1 VSLPSAT
8 NSVSRV
14 ADVLS
19 DVLDALASIT
29 TANGYH
35 FDVKATSIGGD
46 PAALGAANVTDLPV
60 ILVVDPKLDR
70 SFDPSGRCRD
80 VLTFDLYMRAD
91 VVAADTSA
99 KLDLWTQMVADI
111 ETALAGTDDRL
122 QRNGLALDT
131 RLESVDAPGMALAST
146 RAVLLRQPVSIR
158 LQPRTYGQPRSQ
170 G

>member
-1 VSLPSAT
+1 MSLPSPA
-8 NSVSRV
+8 NSVSRL

-19 DVLDALASIT
+19 DVLDALAGIT

-35 FDVKATSIGGD
+35 LDVKATSISGD
-46 PAALGAANVTDLPV
+46 PAALGTANATDLPV
-60 ILVVDPKLDR
+60 ICLIDPKLTR

-91 VVAADTSA
+91 VVSADTSA
-99 KLDLWTQMVADI
+99 KLDLWAQMVADV
-111 ETALAGTDDRL
+111 ETALVGSDDRV

-131 RLESVDAPGMALAST
+131 RLESVDVPGMAINAS
-146 RAVLLRQPVSIR
+146 RAVLLRQPVVIH
-158 LQPRTYGQPRSQ
+158 LQPRTYGLPRSQ